1 MEEAIEDSCTQG
13 DINRVWLVRNK
24 KTIYREDRKNKENQ
38 NLEPE
43 KKKVEPVKI
52 TETALLN
59 DPLSPIRSKVAE
71 TPMMPVDRIYAE
83 LENFATANYDFFS
96 RLIPRM
102 NVNFS
107 RQEPKK
113 TKSPEKEKVVE
124 MIKKWR
130 LQEEA
135 DHQLLL
141 DQLDKGQQSS
151 KALNKDNVAPEEVVK
166 IIKDYRSEKIV
177 YKRFKDSTKRKDIC
191 EKMDEIKNIFIET
204 SNGMEW
210 EKINAE
216 AVTEMK
222 NELKI
227 EGMENFNQWIQK
239 ENNYL
244 LLGKKIISLAEK
256 NKILLEY
263 TTLNND
269 FTKRLKDNN

>member
-204 SNGMEW
+204 SNG
-210 EKINAE
+210 EKEVGDKRPILESPSPSTVKTAWLIDMSENE
-216 AVTEMK
+216 EDGKEQPLEITMMTMPNPIKKK
-222 NELKI
+222 NKR
-227 EGMENFNQWIQK
+227 K
-239 ENNYL
+239 
-244 LLGKKIISLAEK
+244 GKKK
-256 NKILLEY
+256 K
-263 TTLNND
+263 
-269 FTKRLKDNN
+269 